1 MKLLRTG
8 SGRGLFAVCL
18 ALTGG
23 LVFTGCRSADVP
35 VFSSD
40 VPGSTG
46 TSTNPNVREVGRFAI
61 GDQVSVTLIGPD
73 PPILPHE
80 ERIKEDGTITM
91 DLIGPVKAVG
101 KTAGEL
107 QKEIHDAYVP
117 KYYTRLTVVVKSPD
131 LSYSVGGE
139 VKLEGPKLYT
149 GETTLTKA
157 IQAAGGFTD
166 FADKKKIRLTRAG
179 KTTVHN
185 WKKIQDKP
193 TLDPFV
199 IPGDSIQV
207 PRRGPFGF

>member
-1 MKLLRTG
+1 MKLLRTV
-8 SGRGLFAVCL
+8 SRRGLLVAGL

-23 LVFTGCRSADVP
+23 LVFTGCHSADVP

-46 TSTNPNVREVGRFAI
+46 TSTNPNIRDVGRFAI
-61 GDQVSVTLIGPD
+61 GDQVTVTLIGPE
-73 PPILPHE
+73 PAIPPHE

-91 DLIGPVKAVG
+91 DLIGPVKAAG

-117 KYYTRLTVVVKSPD
+117 KYYTRLTVVVKLPD

-139 VKLEGPKLYT
+139 VKLEGPKGYL

-166 FADKKKIRLTRAG
+166 FANRKKIRLTRGG
-179 KTTVHN
+179 KTTIHN
-185 WKKIQDKP
+185 WYKIQEKP
-193 TLDPFV
+193 ALDPLI
-199 IPGDSIQV
+199 IPGDRIDV
-207 PRRGPFGF
+207 RRKWF

>member
-1 MKLLRTG
+1 MKLLRTV
-8 SGRGLFAVCL
+8 SGRGLLVVCL

-23 LVFTGCRSADVP
+23 LVSTGCRSADVP
-35 VFSSD
+35 EFSSD

-46 TSTNPNVREVGRFAI
+46 TSTSPNVREVGRVAI
-61 GDQVSVTLIGPD
+61 GDQVTVSLIGPE
-73 PPILPHE
+73 PAIPPHE

-117 KYYTRLTVVVKSPD
+117 KYYTRLTVVIKLPD

-139 VKLEGPKLYT
+139 VKQEGPKAYL
-149 GETTLTKA
+149 GETSLTKA

-166 FADKKKIRLTRAG
+166 FANRKKIRLTRAG
-179 KTTVHN
+179 KTTIHN
-185 WKKIQDKP
+185 WYKIQEKP
-193 TLDPFV
+193 ALDPLI
-199 IPGDSIQV
+199 IPGDRIDV
-207 PRRGPFGF
+207 KRKWF